1 MLQSFFL
8 MRRVPILVPPFI
20 KTAPQT
26 VLGDEKAE
34 KASVQSPSSKKAIRL
49 SAKKKVKTNA
59 DAG

>member
-8 MRRVPILVPPFI
+8 MRRVPILVPPFV

-26 VLGDEKAE
+26 ALGEEKGRE
-34 KASVQSPSSKKAIRL
+34 ISSLSPKKAIRRA
-49 SAKKKVKTNA
+49 AKKKVKTDA